1 MAANPLDVNLDV
13 SDEKCMIC
21 LENLSTEQQYS
32 LPECSHTFH
41 QNCIMQ
47 WFRSGSHKCPL
58 CNNLGVNDSMNANS
72 HLNHGSWYARGKHKY
87 KMIRQYSRKKEAP
100 LLLKKEIEKLK
111 KLELKKKNL
120 RKEMKEFKNKVGTF
134 KELNKEWNNYRNK
147 RWRLDSRIRQKKMA
161 IANFNIIPIIIATK
175 VDVNN
180 N

>member
-58 CNNLGVNDSMNANS
+58 CNYLGVNDSMNAVS
-72 HLNHGSWYARGKHKY
+72 HLGHGSWYTTGKHKY

-100 LLLKKEIEKLK
+100 LVLKKQIEKLK
-111 KLELKKKNL
+111 ILELKQTNL
-120 RKEMKEFKNKVGTF
+120 RKEIKEFKNKVGTF
-134 KELNKEWNNYRNK
+134 KELNKEWNKYRSK
-147 RWRLDSRIRQKKMA
+147 RWRLESRIRQKKMA
-161 IANFNIIPIIIATK
+161 IANFNIIPIIIAKK
-175 VDVNN
+175 VTLPN
-180 N
+180 